1 MDGIPQRRRLK
12 RGATLSLIRRKPWAG
27 FHMNLLRR
35 KRTRSSHGYLLNVY
49 LAQGAR
55 AQGGGMREARPHHQ
69 PAAHP
74 PSASTHSGLL
84 SYAWRNNK
92 PVWLRWGGPR
102 TPGRG
107 GCALEGPRESLESVG
122 VAERVPGGRVWG
134 GYRVPLGIPGVCGG
148 GAGGWRDFLACA
160 WGGMGGARWSPKACG
175 CPGDPRGPLKGAWK
189 APGTLSKVWAASW
202 NGNPPLRTRAVW
214 RSPKEPAEEGVG
226 GLDSFLGLRHQL
238 HRLSL
243 LPCVVHVDSRGRLH
257 KLLPSR
263 TRLPRLVLSQRRGAQ
278 ARRAACR
285 KL

>member
-27 FHMNLLRR
+27 FHMNPLRR

-122 VAERVPGGRVWG
+122 VAERVPGGRV
-134 GYRVPLGIPGVCGG
+134 CGG
-148 GAGGWRDFLACA
+148 VIECPWGSLGCVGAGPGGGETSWRARGGGWGEL
-160 WGGMGGARWSPKACG
+160 GGPQRLVGARG
-175 CPGDPRGPLKGAWK
+175 ILGDP
-189 APGTLSKVWAASW
+189 
-202 NGNPPLRTRAVW
+202 
-214 RSPKEPAEEGVG
+214 
-226 GLDSFLGLRHQL
+226 
-238 HRLSL
+238 
-243 LPCVVHVDSRGRLH
+243 
-257 KLLPSR
+257 
-263 TRLPRLVLSQRRGAQ
+263 
-278 ARRAACR
+278 
-285 KL
+285 